1 PPPPSPELPVNG
13 PPRITSG
20 RMIEH
25 LNRMSEWVLADT
37 ESHTTSEALVSEV
50 LADFG
55 GGAFFLLTGG
65 TEDAGLKLVVT
76 TDPAWLASG
85 ERLTEQLLAHR
96 EAIRSPQRGGFF
108 RGELGEAPAW
118 IFYHSFVA
126 LDRDYT
132 LLAALPRFDP
142 EVWSPAAALSTL
154 AHLLVL
160 GLVHHV
166 GWYEPILPGHAG
178 QQDLNLDPNLVVGE
192 SQAMRQVIEQ
202 LRAAVDPPV
211 HV

>member
-1 PPPPSPELPVNG
+1 
-13 PPRITSG
+13 
-20 RMIEH
+20 
-25 LNRMSEWVLADT
+25 
-37 ESHTTSEALVSEV
+37 
-50 LADFG
+50 
-55 GGAFFLLTGG
+55 
-65 TEDAGLKLVVT
+65 
-76 TDPAWLASG
+76 
-85 ERLTEQLLAHR
+85 EQLLAHR

-192 SQAMRQVIEQ
+192 SQAMKQVIEQ

-211 HV
+211 HVLLCGEPGVGKDLLARSLHLSGPRRNGPFVTATCAGAKPQQLEADLFGAEVAGKGGPVRREGKLLLANG